1 MLGQRDYI
9 VPLDSV
15 ESRKIRET
23 TYGIATGNL
32 NEEDRAL
39 VAYFESLTAN
49 NKNRFIWK

>member
-1 MLGQRDYI
+1 MLGQREYTA
-9 VPLDSV
+9 PLDSV

-23 TYGIATGNL
+23 AYRIAIGNL

-39 VAYFESLTAN
+39 VAHFESLSAN